1 MNNIKTYEGFKDMF
15 SQEHYIKKIITEL
28 STLFSDFHK
37 RFPVYAQGEILQVNP
52 VYPSGLIITLKS
64 PLDVNDH
71 IKDSKVVI
79 QVVFKS
85 DKLEYMIKCNK
96 VLTDKSYKEQ
106 IIIQK
111 NSEKKNIE
119 FNKFIP
125 VDLQKKKIKKT
136 SKDIFD
142 DIINFYRKIK
152 PELDTS
158 TREFTEKEI
167 EKTDLGLKQD
177 HERRKNLEKKA
188 ELRSKFIQDTF
199 AKYDEDIKDFLYD
212 LKDEIGEYTISKFT
226 DIKIGYLIEWK
237 DSKIFRTEGNPNDI
251 EDAINRLKLLKEFAY
266 RVKSEFDLDI
276 YYSDK
281 SIRIILDEIPS
292 ELIIH
297 RSSRGIRRAPRI

>member
-15 SQEHYIKKIITEL
+15 SQEHAIKKIITEL
-28 STLFSDFHK
+28 STLFSN
-37 RFPVYAQGEILQVNP
+37 YYSQGERSQVSP
-52 VYPSGLIITLKS
+52 VSTAGLIITLNNS
-64 PLDVNDH
+64 ALDINNH
-71 IKDSKVVI
+71 IKGSKVVI
-79 QVVFKS
+79 QVVF

-96 VLTDKSYKEQ
+96 VLQNKSYKEQ

-111 NSEKKNIE
+111 NSKKRNIE

-125 VDLQKKKIKKT
+125 VDLQKKKIKKI

-142 DIINFYRKIK
+142 NIINFYQKIK
-152 PELDTS
+152 PELDTA
-158 TREFTEKEI
+158 TREFTKKEI
-167 EKTDLGLKQD
+167 EKTELSLKQD
-177 HERRKNLEKKA
+177 RERRQNLEKKT

-237 DSKIFRTEGNPNDI
+237 DSKIFRTDGVSDDI
-251 EDAINRLKLLKEFAY
+251 ENAINRLKLLKEFAY

-276 YYSDK
+276 YYNDK
-281 SIRIILDEIPS
+281 SIKIILDEIPS
-292 ELIIH
+292 ELRAP
-297 RSSRGIRRAPRI
+297 RSAGIRRAPY